1 MSEASLQGK
10 LKYDVEYKAPV
21 DKIHEFWSRGIS
33 DLPKISPNIIQNIQL
48 VEVSWGNEGCIH
60 KWTYNLVMQH
70 HFLMSEEV
78 NYKKTKYISVSIGL
92 REEIYKLQ
100 SHWRHIL
107 DYYRSFKFIL
117 DQVTPKGNG
126 GSFASWTL
134 EYEKLSENVP
144 DPISLRDESVN
155 LNKAVSAYLSQ
166 A

>member
-33 DLPKISPNIIQNIQL
+33 DLPKISPNIIQNI
-48 VEVSWGNEGCIH
+48 H
-60 KWTYNLVMQH
+60 
-70 HFLMSEEV
+70 
-78 NYKKTKYISVSIGL
+78 GL

>member
-60 KWTYNLVMQH
+60 N
-70 HFLMSEEV
+70 
-78 NYKKTKYISVSIGL
+78 GL
-92 REEIYKLQ
+92 RAEIYKLQ

-126 GSFASWTL
+126 GSLASWTL